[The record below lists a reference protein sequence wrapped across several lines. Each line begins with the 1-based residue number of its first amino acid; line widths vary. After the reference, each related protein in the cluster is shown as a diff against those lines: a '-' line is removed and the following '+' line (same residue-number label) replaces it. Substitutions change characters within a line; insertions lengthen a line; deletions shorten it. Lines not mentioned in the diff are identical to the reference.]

1 MKTQATQ
8 PLSFLSLLKF
18 IAMLIVVGSGY
29 NISSQVKKLRG
40 LRVVCQCAKYS
51 GF

>member
-18 IAMLIVVGSGY
+18 IAMLIIVGSGY
-29 NISSQVKKLRG
+29 NFSSQVKTFRG
-40 LRVVCQCAKYS
+40 LRVVCQCEMHS

>member
-8 PLSFLSLLKF
+8 PLSFLSSFKF
-18 IAMLIVVGSGY
+18 IAMLIIVGSGY
-29 NISSQVKKLRG
+29 NFSSQVEKLRG
-40 LRVVCQCAKYS
+40 LRVVCQCEMHS